1 MKGRE
6 PRGQRHQ
13 EATMPTYLLR
23 DEYTPKKLAGG
34 RS

>member
-13 EATMPTYLLR
+13 EGTMPTYLLH
-23 DEYTPKKLAGG
+23 DEYTAQELAGG